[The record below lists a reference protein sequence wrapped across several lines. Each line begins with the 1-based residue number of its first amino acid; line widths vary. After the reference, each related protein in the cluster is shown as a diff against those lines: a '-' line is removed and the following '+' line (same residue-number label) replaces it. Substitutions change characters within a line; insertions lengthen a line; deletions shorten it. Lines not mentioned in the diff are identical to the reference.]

1 MKNEPLLQ
9 LSDYSFFKKVAKAC
23 FGTRRK
29 NIKNALMNKGFDK
42 DKILLALEKVGI
54 SENTRSESIS
64 IEDFGRLS
72 EELCKLK

>member
-1 MKNEPLLQ
+1 
-9 LSDYSFFKKVAKAC
+9 
-23 FGTRRK
+23 
-29 NIKNALMNKGFDK
+29 MNKGFDK
-42 DKILLALEKVGI
+42 DKILTALEKVGI

>member
-1 MKNEPLLQ
+1 
-9 LSDYSFFKKVAKAC
+9 
-23 FGTRRK
+23 
-29 NIKNALMNKGFDK
+29 MNKGFDK